1 VNSQD
6 KSTPMTILFLEDRS
20 ENIEQ
25 MRSHR
30 DDLCDNLIIVSS
42 TAQALSLSGLLPI
55 SVIVSAVHL
64 ENESVFDFLRA
75 VKNDARLAEVPFIFL
90 CLQPSRFT
98 KSINDSLKVSARALG
113 ADSYVLMES
122 WEPGL
127 LQAHIDSTFEKK
139 ARVSQLPQRPRK
151 TDGFHTSSIVQF
163 PKSESQA

>member
-1 VNSQD
+1 MDSKDRSKPV
-6 KSTPMTILFLEDRS
+6 TILFLEDRS

-42 TAQALSLSGLLPI
+42 TAQALSLTRLVPI
-55 SVIVSAVHL
+55 SVIISAVHL

-75 VKNDARLAEVPFIFL
+75 VKSDTRLGEVPFIFL

-98 KSINDSLKVSARALG
+98 KSINDSLEVSARALG

-122 WEPGL
+122 WEPGI
-127 LQAHIDSTFEKK
+127 LQGHIDSAFDKQAK
-139 ARVSQLPQRPRK
+139 VNQPPHGSRRPEN
-151 TDGFHTSSIVQF
+151 FPTSSIVPF
-163 PKSESQA
+163 PKSASQA